1 MMDHSSPVIRSSFL
15 LILLLFAGMP
25 AFRSGPRVFAQSPTT
40 EKPKLKK
47 FGSSLNR
54 IKWDKVRQ
62 SGIELESSKN
72 DSSEDVVRI
81 NTDLVVSD
89 VMVHDRNGLV
99 IRGLTAD
106 DFVLREDGQEQ
117 SITHFSLG
125 SDVTV
130 PRSIV
135 LIMDYSGSLRSY
147 IDLTVNAAK
156 TLVDK
161 LGPKDRMAIV
171 TANVE
176 LPVDFTADKTKLKKG
191 LESLKVYAQL
201 YPTHSRQF
209 SALLA
214 TARELFDEEDIR
226 PIIIFQTDGDQRSA
240 LQPRDPSASIPASLR
255 QEFSLADV
263 YAATERSRATVYTV
277 IPGLQLIGLPEAN
290 QFERAKIDLY
300 RFMISNGYGGDY
312 ASRQPWHPS
321 QKQVELWLKQRTKD
335 HTAVAQV
342 AELTGGFTNYLEQPE
357 QAATIYDHILRDIN
371 DRYVIGYYPTNKLR
385 DGKRRQVLIE
395 IRNHPEYEVMGRRS
409 YIASTR
415 D

>member
-1 MMDHSSPVIRSSFL
+1 
-15 LILLLFAGMP
+15 
-25 AFRSGPRVFAQSPTT
+25 
-40 EKPKLKK
+40 
-47 FGSSLNR
+47 
-54 IKWDKVRQ
+54 
-62 SGIELESSKN
+62 
-72 DSSEDVVRI
+72 
-81 NTDLVVSD
+81 
-89 VMVHDRNGLV
+89 MVHDKQGLV

-106 DFVLREDGQEQ
+106 DFIVKEDGQEQ

-125 SDVTV
+125 SDANVG
-130 PRSIV
+130 RSIV

-161 LGPKDRMAIV
+161 LAPKDRMAIV

-176 LPVDFTADKTKLKKG
+176 LLVEFTADKTKLKKG

-201 YPTHSRQF
+201 YPSHSRQF

-240 LQPRDPSASIPASLR
+240 LQPRDPSVSGIPASLK

-263 YAATERSRATVYTV
+263 NAATERSRATVYTV
-277 IPGLQLIGLPEAN
+277 IPGLRLIGLPETS

-300 RFMISNGYGGDY
+300 MFMISNGYGGD
-312 ASRQPWHPS
+312 STSHQPWRPS
-321 QKQVELWLKQRTKD
+321 QKQIESWVEHRTKD
-335 HTAVAQV
+335 YAAATQV
-342 AELTGGFTNYLEQPE
+342 AELTGGSTSYLEQPE
-357 QAATIYDHILRDIN
+357 QAASIYERILSDIN

-385 DGKRRQVLIE
+385 DGKRRQLRIE
-395 IRNHPEYEVMGRRS
+395 ISNHPEYEVMGRRS
-409 YIASTR
+409 YLASTR